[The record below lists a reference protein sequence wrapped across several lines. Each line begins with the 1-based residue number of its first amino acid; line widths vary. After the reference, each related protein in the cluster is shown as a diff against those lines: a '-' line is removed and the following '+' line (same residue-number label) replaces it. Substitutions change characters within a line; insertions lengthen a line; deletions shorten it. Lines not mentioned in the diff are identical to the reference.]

1 MVSGVGT
8 HVSETWPG
16 EQKSDSGIVLLHR
29 HVQLLEALAEF
40 AHVQVQPCFGGR
52 TVAARSSLLVDLPKD
67 LTRFVLAPAPPQHF
81 ADEHQ
86 DVRTPLHTHGG
97 LFQNLQ
103 SFVEMTL
110 SGARE
115 REQVLSSVLS
125 GIDCHRLLTRDL
137 GQFESSEQKIA
148 HAGDRAYQWRHG
160 LELLRAR

>member
-1 MVSGVGT
+1 MVSGVGA

-16 EQKSDSGIVLLHR
+16 EQESDSGIVLVHS
-29 HVQLLEALAEF
+29 HVQLLEALVEF

-52 TVAARSSLLVDLPKD
+52 TVAARSSLLVDLPQD
-67 LTRFVLAPAPPQHF
+67 LPRFVLPPAPPQYF
-81 ADEHQ
+81 ADKHQ
-86 DVRTPLHTHGG
+86 NVRTPLHPHGG
-97 LFQNLQ
+97 LLQNLQ
-103 SFVEMTL
+103 SFVEMNL
-110 SGARE
+110 SGERE

-137 GQFESSEQKIA
+137 GQLETSEQKVA